1 MGIVGFFMKGIMIV
15 LWVSFEGFV
24 EASRMDGDGDTAD
37 IAVASAAEIIVL
49 TFSVVPLVSL
59 LQKCPFYLMLIS
71 FVFLKR
77 KMVSVYQDRY
87 SDEI

>member
-37 IAVASAAEIIVL
+37 IAVASAAEIRVL
-49 TFSVVPLVSL
+49 TFSVVPLVS
-59 LQKCPFYLMLIS
+59 
-71 FVFLKR
+71 
-77 KMVSVYQDRY
+77 
-87 SDEI
+87 

>member
-24 EASRMDGDGDTAD
+24 EVSRMDGDGDTAD

-49 TFSVVPLVSL
+49 TFSVVPLVS
-59 LQKCPFYLMLIS
+59 
-71 FVFLKR
+71 
-77 KMVSVYQDRY
+77 
-87 SDEI
+87 